1 MYTPDTVISVQ
12 PFTRQADGEEV
23 IIGRVE
29 TGVFLA
35 VPSEAVELLDELAQ
49 GRTIGEVSDNY
60 LRKYGETP
68 DLEDFLQILETK
80 GIIKPLVPEDDG
92 GAVTSAASAAE
103 QPQAPHVRYHFS
115 NFPHWLARLIFSMPV
130 LAGCFMVIT
139 LAAVVAIRNPSLL
152 PSPRDLYFPDRRT
165 ITWTI
170 LILASYATI
179 FIHEMGHL
187 VAARALGI
195 NSRMG
200 ISHRLWY
207 LVAET
212 DLTGLWSVPKRQRYL
227 PMLAGTLIDLFSGSL
242 LLLLVY
248 ARGQGWVVL
257 PTLALRMTRGMM
269 FTYMMRIFWQ
279 FFLFV
284 RTDFYYVIASFFNC
298 RNLLKDTQGFLRNLL
313 ARVFPFVRPV
323 DQSSIPEPERR
334 MIHFY
339 SILWVVGRIFALTI
353 LFTVTLPLA
362 GLYIRNL
369 GLTFRRGFSASPSD
383 FADALLLASYF
394 LIPLSVG
401 LLLWLRGLIRPAR
414 T

>member
-35 VPSEAVELLDELAQ
+35 VPSDAVELLDDLAQ
-49 GRTIGEVSDNY
+49 GRTIGEVSDRY
-60 LRKYGETP
+60 QQKYGETP
-68 DLEDFLQILETK
+68 DLEDFLHLLESK
-80 GIIKPLVPEDDG
+80 GIVKSVAQDG
-92 GAVTSAASAAE
+92 GGEAAAAAS
-103 QPQAPHVRYHFS
+103 PQGPRVRYHFS
-115 NFPHWLARLIFSMPV
+115 NFPHWLARLIFSRPV
-130 LAGCFMVIT
+130 LAVYFAVIL
-139 LAAVVAIRNPSLL
+139 LAVTAAIRNPLLL
-152 PSPRDLYFPDRRT
+152 PSLHDLYFPDQRA

-170 LILASYATI
+170 LILASYVTI
-179 FIHEMGHL
+179 FIHELGHL

-227 PMLAGTLIDLFSGSL
+227 PLLAGALIDMVSACLLML
-242 LLLLVY
+242 LLS
-248 ARGQGWVVL
+248 AREQGWLVL
-257 PTLALRMTRGMM
+257 PTLALRLARAMM
-269 FTYMMRIFWQ
+269 FTYMMRILWQ
-279 FFLFV
+279 FFLFM
-284 RTDFYYVIASFFNC
+284 RTDFYYVVATTFNC
-298 RNLLKDTQGFLRNLL
+298 RNLLKDTEGFLRNQL
-313 ARVFPFVRPV
+313 ARVLPFVRPV
-323 DQSSIPEPERR
+323 DQSAIPESERR
-334 MIHFY
+334 VIQFY
-339 SILWVVGRIFALTI
+339 SVLWVAGRILALTL

-362 GLYIRNL
+362 VLYIRNL
-369 GLTFRRGFSASPSD
+369 GLTFKRGYSSSPSD

-401 LLLWLRGLIRPAR
+401 LVLWLRSLVRHAR
-414 T
+414 I

>member
-1 MYTPDTVISVQ
+1 MYTPDTVISVH

-80 GIIKPLVPEDDG
+80 GIVKPLVPGANGDG
-92 GAVTSAASAAE
+92 ATAAAA
-103 QPQAPHVRYHFS
+103 QTQSPRVRYHFS
-115 NFPHWLARLIFSMPV
+115 NFPHGLARFIFSVPV
-130 LAGCFMVIT
+130 LACGLVVIA
-139 LAAVVAIRNPSLL
+139 LAAAAAIRNPSLL
-152 PSPRDLYFPDRRT
+152 PGPRDLYFPDRRT

-179 FIHEMGHL
+179 FIHELGHL
-187 VAARALGI
+187 VAARAVGI

-227 PMLAGTLIDLFSGSL
+227 PMLAGSLIDLFSGSL
-242 LLLLVY
+242 LLLLVF
-248 ARGQGWVVL
+248 AREQGWVVL
-257 PTLALRMTRGMM
+257 PVLALRVARGMM
-269 FTYMMRIFWQ
+269 FTYAMRIFWQ

-284 RTDFYYVIASFFNC
+284 RTDYYYIIASFFNC
-298 RNLLKDTQGFLRNLL
+298 RNLLKDTQGFLRNQL
-313 ARVFPFVRPV
+313 ARVLPFVRRV
-323 DQSSIPEPERR
+323 DQSSIPESERR
-334 MIHFY
+334 VIRFY
-339 SILWVVGRIFALTI
+339 SILWVVGRVFALTI

-369 GLTFRRGFSASPSD
+369 GLTFRRGYSASPSD

-401 LLLWLRGLIRPAR
+401 LVLWLRGLVRPAR